1 MRAYKKTNL
10 VILIVCLIL
19 LVTACAK
26 PDPIVTEIGS
36 FDYSQKFMASI
47 DDVTAAQGNTLLVIY
62 LKPAE
67 GTTLD
72 LDIAE
77 DYFFKGTTA
86 TLAEATYDLKCLS
99 YEKVDNAYVQ
109 VGLVF
114 EVTDNNYEKAAEQP
128 VVQLSLP
135 SSK

>member
-1 MRAYKKTNL
+1 MKAYKKTNL
-10 VILIVCLIL
+10 LILIVCLVL

-26 PDPIVTEIGS
+26 AEPIVTEIGS
-36 FDYSQKFMASI
+36 FEYSQKFMPSI
-47 DDVTAAQGNTLLVIY
+47 DDVTAAQGNILLVIY

-72 LDIAE
+72 LDTAE

-86 TLAEATYDLKCLS
+86 TLAGATYDLKCLS

-114 EVTDNNYEKAAEQP
+114 EVTDNNYEKTAEQP

>member
-1 MRAYKKTNL
+1 MRAYKKTNFI
-10 VILIVCLIL
+10 ILIVCLVL

-26 PDPIVTEIGS
+26 ADPIVTEIGS
-36 FDYSQKFMASI
+36 FEYSQKFMSSI
-47 DDVTAAQGNTLLVIY
+47 DDVTAAEGNTLLVIY

-72 LDIAE
+72 LDKAE
-77 DYFFKGTTA
+77 EYFFRGTTA
-86 TLAEATYDLKCLS
+86 TLAGTAYDLKCLS
-99 YEKVDNAYVQ
+99 FEKVDNAYEQ

-114 EVTDNNYEKAAEQP
+114 EVTDNGYEQAAEQP

-135 SSK
+135 SAE